1 MRRHAAA
8 LVALGA
14 SLVPYA
20 GVLALF
26 PATGDQDAALHA
38 LFARFPDPVRVLG
51 IWARPLFAVPYLLPA
66 RFGYVAMRLFTVL
79 ICIATAWATYLIARR
94 IGVRRAWVAIPLVL
108 LQPALLQVGTD
119 TMTEP
124 IFALTLA
131 LGLLA
136 FAYDR
141 LLLAAAL
148 WSFLPLARPE
158 GPFILALFAA
168 LWLPRA
174 LHDRRHI
181 AAILLLGLGM
191 AVWLLACLAVTG
203 SVGYAITLPWGTGS
217 PMHGPV
223 TYYMVRWPHIIGL
236 GVLPLWLVGLWPS
249 WRTPVARLSVLIVA
263 AVFVVHTVLFTA
275 GLMGSLGFD
284 RYLAPLAAPVALV
297 AAVGADALGRIAPRA
312 VLAPVLGLLLALEGV
327 HALVAFDSNAINHT
341 ARATL
346 MATREARSQPGVAG
360 RPLLSADAFGYVFL
374 DDDWGLNRL
383 PVGVPEAAAAEIA
396 RLPAGTVVLW
406 DDLTGD
412 WWYHLSVED
421 FTARGYQLLWER
433 RLTVGS
439 PLAPLYQRVAN
450 SRLRRLYA
458 WMGSIPTREMR
469 EAVLVKDGA
478 HVVSGS
484 QAAPLTPRP

>member
-1 MRRHAAA
+1 M
-8 LVALGA
+8 
-14 SLVPYA
+14 
-20 GVLALF
+20 
-26 PATGDQDAALHA
+26 
-38 LFARFPDPVRVLG
+38 
-51 IWARPLFAVPYLLPA
+51 WARPLFAVPYLLPA
-66 RFGYVAMRLFTVL
+66 RFGYFAMRLFTVL
-79 ICIATAWATYLIARR
+79 ICIATAWAAYLVARR
-94 IGVRRAWVAIPLVL
+94 IGVTRAWVAIPLVL

-168 LWLPRA
+168 LWLPAA
-174 LHDRRHI
+174 LHDRRHV

-191 AVWLLACLAVTG
+191 VVWLLACLVVTG
-203 SVGYAITLPWGTGS
+203 SVGYVVTLPWGTGS
-217 PMHGPV
+217 PMRGPV
-223 TYYMVRWPHIIGL
+223 THYAMRWPHIIGL

-249 WRTPVARLSVLIVA
+249 WRQPVARLSVLIVA
-263 AVFVVHTVLFTA
+263 AVFAVHTLLFTV

-297 AAVGADALGRIAPRA
+297 AAVGVDALGRVAPRA
-312 VLAPVLGLLLALEGV
+312 LLAPILGLLLALEGV

-383 PVGVPEAAAAEIA
+383 PVGVPEAAAVAVA
-396 RLPAGTVVLW
+396 KLPPGTVVLW
-406 DDLTGD
+406 
-412 WWYHLSVED
+412 SC
-421 FTARGYQLLWER
+421 
-433 RLTVGS
+433 
-439 PLAPLYQRVAN
+439 
-450 SRLRRLYA
+450 
-458 WMGSIPTREMR
+458 
-469 EAVLVKDGA
+469 
-478 HVVSGS
+478 SGM
-484 QAAPLTPRP
+484 T